1 MQKDVKHWTVTRLTS
16 LPLIPLFIYFIA
28 QAEYITTKSRMELI
42 SWVREPITTGCL
54 LLFIVCA
61 FWHGRLGMEEII
73 IDYVPSK
80 NLQELCLWVN
90 KIFFVILGAACL
102 YAVLAISFGKF

>member
-1 MQKDVKHWTVTRLTS
+1 MQKDIKHWTITRLTS

-28 QAEYITTKSRMELI
+28 QSEYIITKSRMQFI
-42 SWVREPITTGCL
+42 SWVKEPLTTGAL

-61 FWHGRLGMEEII
+61 FWHTRLGMEEII

-80 NLQELCLWVN
+80 TVQTLSLQLN
-90 KIFFVILGAACL
+90 KLFFLVLGAACL
-102 YAVLAISFGKF
+102 YAVWEISFRNI

>member
-1 MQKDVKHWTVTRLTS
+1 MQKDIKHWTVTRLTS

-28 QAEYITTKSRMELI
+28 QSEYIITKSRPVFI
-42 SWVREPITTGCL
+42 TWVKEPVATIAL

-61 FWHGRLGMEEII
+61 FWHARLGMEEII

-80 NLQELCLWVN
+80 NLQALSLWVN
-90 KIFFVILGAACL
+90 KLFFLVLGVACL
-102 YAVLAISFGKF
+102 YAVLKINLGNF